1 MIPGPVRLPI
11 ETVNE
16 NDVGNRLV
24 AGWNEDFVDTYFV
37 QLSFLVMSFLL
48 ARLRFRNR

>member
-1 MIPGPVRLPI
+1 MVPGPVRLPI

-24 AGWNEDFVDTYFV
+24 AGWKDFGDT
-37 QLSFLVMSFLL
+37 
-48 ARLRFRNR
+48 